1 MISTRFPSN
10 RLSIDGC
17 LDLEQATR
25 GVTPHRLPRAARE
38 RIADPLLAFD
48 ASATAGVRV
57 RFRSRASTLSL
68 RFGCTLLQLDDMR
81 MSGAV
86 DLVVDGQFIAR
97 SRIEGGGTIR
107 LENGAGSAIAGDDV
121 VVSFD
126 GLRAEAKEIELWL
139 PHTASCTLIQIHSDA
154 PIEQASPDSR
164 PTWLHYG
171 SSISHCLESPGPTDT
186 WPARAAAGAGRRGVN
201 LGFAGRAL
209 LDTVVAESIRDVA
222 TDYISLKIGINLA
235 DTDFRERALAPRLG
249 RFLDIIREGHP
260 ATPLLVVS
268 AISCPRLERQAG
280 PGALTLERSREI
292 LEDTVGR
299 RAITDKH
306 IAYLDGRALLGPAD
320 IGDLPDGM
328 HPSPEGYR
336 RMADRFVE
344 SAPLGFS
351 I

>member
-1 MISTRFPSN
+1 VAPY
-10 RLSIDGC
+10 
-17 LDLEQATR
+17 
-25 GVTPHRLPRAARE
+25 RLPRAARLQ
-38 RIADPLLAFD
+38 IADPLLAFD

-68 RFGCTLLQLDDMR
+68 RFGCALLQLEDMR

-86 DLVVDGQFIAR
+86 DLVVDGEFITR
-97 SRIEGGGTIR
+97 SRIEGGGTMR
-107 LENGAGSAIAGDDV
+107 LENGYGSAIAGDDV
-121 VVSFD
+121 VVTFE
-126 GLRAEAKEIELWL
+126 GLHAEAKDIELWL
-139 PHTASCTLIQIHSDA
+139 PHTASCALIEIRSDA
-154 PIEQASPDSR
+154 PIERASPDDR

-186 WPARAAAGAGRRGVN
+186 WPARAAAGAGRRGLN
-201 LGFAGRAL
+201 LGFAGRAM
-209 LDTVVAESIRDVA
+209 LDAVVAESIRDVA

-235 DTDFRERALAPRLG
+235 DTDFREHALAPRLG

-260 ATPLLVVS
+260 VTPLLVVS
-268 AISCPRLERQAG
+268 AISCPRLERQAL

-292 LEDTVGR
+292 LEDAVDR
-299 RAITDKH
+299 RAVTDSH
-306 IAYLDGRALLGPAD
+306 IAYMDGRTLLGPAD
-320 IGDLPDGM
+320 VGDLPDGM